1 MQHFL
6 VIAKRT
12 FKPQSAFPFLVI
24 WKSYLTAAN
33 VNYERMVEKRLT
45 KYSFLMTRLAG
56 IYYVFGDIKIGKKI
70 EYFVF
75 CLAKKNCSN
84 YIEKVEKNGELFNNN
99 KKGIKN

>member
-1 MQHFL
+1 
-6 VIAKRT
+6 
-12 FKPQSAFPFLVI
+12 
-24 WKSYLTAAN
+24 
-33 VNYERMVEKRLT
+33 
-45 KYSFLMTRLAG
+45 MTRLAG